1 MTLLVGYLWVY
12 GSLIRKGAVKYVIS
26 TVLLLHHSK
35 GTLSVNRNKVF
46 NYFLLQLSSW
56 DHLQYIAPAVVG
68 LFCCNLKSETR

>member
-56 DHLQYIAPAVVG
+56 APSRKPSACRSGFILLQ
-68 LFCCNLKSETR
+68 SEI

>member
-35 GTLSVNRNKVF
+35 GTQLFSTTVEQLGPSRIHSACRSGF
-46 NYFLLQLSSW
+46 ILLQ
-56 DHLQYIAPAVVG
+56 
-68 LFCCNLKSETR
+68 SEI